1 MASLA
6 ATALVFITVPV
17 AGKPDT
23 ASPPGN
29 ANVFILRDKAEPLL
43 VKVEVEIDGQFR
55 IRLGNKS
62 FTAVRV
68 EPGLS
73 FVRIHWPGED
83 RAGDLVAPL
92 MVKEGEPLFFE
103 LTGSVQARGH
113 SVARLK
119 LSHLP
124 GFEPLDA
131 ARAPARIAACCR
143 YRAAE
148 VIDPAERPD

>member
-1 MASLA
+1 M
-6 ATALVFITVPV
+6 TLVFAAAPV
-17 AGKPDT
+17 AGKPET
-23 ASPPGN
+23 ASPPGD

-43 VKVEVEIDGQFR
+43 VKVEVEIDGLFR
-55 IRLGNKS
+55 TRLGNKS

-92 MVKEGEPLFFE
+92 VVKEGEPLFFE
-103 LTGSVQARGH
+103 LTGSVQARGS

-124 GFEPLDA
+124 GFEALDPDT
-131 ARAPARIAACCR
+131 APARIAACCR

-148 VIDPAERPD
+148 AIDRAAKSD